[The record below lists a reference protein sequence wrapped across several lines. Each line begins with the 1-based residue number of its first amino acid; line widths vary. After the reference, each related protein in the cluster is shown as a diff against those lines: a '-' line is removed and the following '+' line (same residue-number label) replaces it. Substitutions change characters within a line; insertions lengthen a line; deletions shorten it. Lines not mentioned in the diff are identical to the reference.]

1 MEGNRETWLNFMA
14 ARLAPTFAE
23 RGAPLPAQI
32 RIAIGFPSTG
42 SRGKRIGECWDKTAS
57 RDGSFEILIRP
68 DIDAPTEA
76 AAILTH
82 ELCHAAAG
90 IEAGHGRPF
99 KRIAEAMGLIGPM
112 KSTTAGPEFL
122 ALVAPILA
130 DAGPLPHARLNLSG
144 LTTKPKKQTA
154 RMIKCTCGE
163 CGYVV
168 RTSKKWID
176 EKGAPHCPEHG
187 AMTADLPDDADDLDN
202 YPVLPIFDDE
212 PAQEA

>member
-1 MEGNRETWLNFMA
+1 MEGNRETWLNFVA
-14 ARLAPTFAE
+14 AELAPAFAG
-23 RGAPLPAQI
+23 RGAALPDRI

-68 DIDAPTEA
+68 DIDQPQDA
-76 AAILTH
+76 AAILAH

-99 KRIAEAMGLIGPM
+99 KRIAEAMGLKSPM

-130 DAGPLPHARLNLSG
+130 KAGELPHARLNLSG
-144 LTTKPKKQTA
+144 MTTKPKKQAA
-154 RMIKCTCGE
+154 RMIKCECQT

-168 RTSKKWID
+168 RTAKKWLE

-187 AMTADLPDDADDLDN
+187 AMSAELPDDADDLDN
-202 YPVLPIFDDE
+202 YPVLPIFED
-212 PAQEA
+212 QEA